1 MRRRKE
7 EEWQNTAKGHI
18 APCLRCVSLLTWSAA
33 CSFIS
38 LAVRSRRRKE
48 EEERERIAQ
57 MEEAALQAE
66 EKYSGL
72 ADEAEQK
79 TKKLKKLWKKFQEV
93 RGRRKG
99 WEGKGRGGQG
109 KTATSMS
116 MPV

>member
-1 MRRRKE
+1 MR
-7 EEWQNTAKGHI
+7 
-18 APCLRCVSLLTWSAA
+18 
-33 CSFIS
+33 F
-38 LAVRSRRRKE
+38 RRRKE

-93 RGRRKG
+93 RAGGRVG
-99 WEGKGRGGQG
+99 EGERRGGQHLYLG
-109 KTATSMS
+109 RSS
-116 MPV
+116 RR